1 MATNPFAAAGIG
13 NGFVSSKPNTNSN
26 CDGTSTNNDNV
37 IIDGGGSDDKV
48 TREDYAGS
56 GGGDSRRGLLGFGR
70 GGSGSGKSVDEEN
83 RFLSKNFKKQK
94 TLGQGSEKEVD
105 TMLANALMQLKY
117 EDRTKVEEQIHGI
130 GQEFEEVV
138 ETTESIR
145 QALQQFDASLRRK
158 YEAAGPSH
166 PDFQGYNLAI
176 QNQFD
181 YVLCAGLKGDYT
193 NCCCS
198 RSHDENFRL
207 RFIRT
212 DRFDIEKAVDRFIAH
227 LNLRLVFY
235 GPDSLRRPLELDDL
249 RYDAKTGRKEASS
262 RAYKYCKTGSIQVLN
277 GRDRAG
283 RRVVFYHCDPK
294 GQTFLDEVSFV

>member
-1 MATNPFAAAGIG
+1 MATNPSATAGIE
-13 NGFVSSKPNTNSN
+13 NGFVSKPSKSN
-26 CDGTSTNNDNV
+26 NCNDTSNNNDDVVNGGDRDSKLTRENYV
-37 IIDGGGSDDKV
+37 ESGGGGS
-48 TREDYAGS
+48 G
-56 GGGDSRRGLLGFGR
+56 RGLLGFGR
-70 GGSGSGKSVDEEN
+70 GGSGSGSSIDEES
-83 RFLSKNFKKQK
+83 RSLSNNFKKQK

-130 GQEFEEVV
+130 GQEFEQVV
-138 ETTESIR
+138 ETSESIR
-145 QALQQFDASLRRK
+145 QALQQFDALLRRK
-158 YEAAGPSH
+158 YEAAGSSH
-166 PDFQGYNLAI
+166 PNFQGYNLAI
-176 QNQFD
+176 QNQYS
-181 YVLCAGLKGDYT
+181 YVLCAGLKSNLT
-193 NCCCS
+193 NCSCS
-198 RSHDENFRL
+198 RRHDENFRL

-212 DRFDIEKAVDRFIAH
+212 ERFDIEKAVDRFIAH
-227 LNLRLVFY
+227 LNWRLTFY